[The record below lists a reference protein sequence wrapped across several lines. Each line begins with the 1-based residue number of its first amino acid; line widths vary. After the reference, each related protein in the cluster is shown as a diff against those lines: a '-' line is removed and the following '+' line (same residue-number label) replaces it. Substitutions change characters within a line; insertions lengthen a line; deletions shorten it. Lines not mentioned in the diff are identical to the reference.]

1 MFRPALIVS
10 LLTVVGCSS
19 SASDDGAS
27 EAGASGAEQGGTGAA
42 GGNQATGGS
51 NSAGAGGTI
60 AGTGGAPA
68 AGGSAESGGSTN
80 LGGSPAS
87 AGHGSSSGGS
97 GQAGEDDT
105 GGGAGAPS
113 GSAGAA
119 VASHTNPLSKPL
131 IEAFVAAHNAARSRT
146 DLNPIPAPPLP
157 PVSWDPILADSA
169 YNYLSRCVATD
180 GQLVDHNMDRSTD
193 YQALGGKDAYVGENI
208 YATTG
213 TTVTPGDAL
222 NSWMS
227 ESSKYDYAKN
237 DLSSAGHYTQVV
249 WRDSI
254 RIGCAIVN
262 CPNARFNNTVLCDYA
277 PGGNISGQKP
287 Y

>member
-1 MFRPALIVS
+1 MAGP
-10 LLTVVGCSS
+10 
-19 SASDDGAS
+19 DGDAG
-27 EAGASGAEQGGTGAA
+27 EAGASGADQGGTAGTA
-42 GGNQATGGS
+42 GGHHAAGGS
-51 NSAGAGGTI
+51 NSAGAGGTLG
-60 AGTGGAPA
+60 GTGGSGESGGAPA
-68 AGGSAESGGSTN
+68 AGGSGESGGSADT
-80 LGGSPAS
+80 GGTSAAAGRAS
-87 AGHGSSSGGS
+87 GSGGS
-97 GQAGEDDT
+97 GQAGQDDA
-105 GGGAGAPS
+105 GGAAGAPS
-113 GSAGAA
+113 GSAGSA
-119 VASHTNPLSKPL
+119 VASHTNPLSKSL

-146 DLNPIPAPPLP
+146 DLNPLPMPPLP
-157 PVSWDPILADSA
+157 PMSWDPILADSA
-169 YNYLSRCVATD
+169 YNYLSKCVAPD

-193 YQALGGKDAYVGENI
+193 YQALGGKDSYVGENI

-213 TTVTPGDAL
+213 NTVAPADAL

-237 DLSSAGHYTQVV
+237 DFSSTGHYTQVV

-262 CPNARFNNTVLCDYA
+262 CPNAHFNNTVLCDYA